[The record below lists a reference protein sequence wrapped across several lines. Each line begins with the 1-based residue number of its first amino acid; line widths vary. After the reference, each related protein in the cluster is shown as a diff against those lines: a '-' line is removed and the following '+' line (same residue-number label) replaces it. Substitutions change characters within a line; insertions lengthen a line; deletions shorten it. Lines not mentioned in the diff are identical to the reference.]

1 MQLIEMLSRMRR
13 VAAGLRGQ
21 LHHGYSSMQTFH
33 NQRSQPLHCNLQ
45 SVLLLIVAIMQ
56 STSVHYTIAFL
67 YIIKVSKNDKCWNF
81 LYCF

>member
-1 MQLIEMLSRMRR
+1 MQLIEMLSLIRR

-56 STSVHYTIAFL
+56 STSVHYIIAFL